1 MEEER
6 VQVGFTVDSDVKIL
20 LEKLAISENR
30 SMANYIEVLI
40 RREAKANGITV
51 TGSLKSNFRLKQ
63 L

>member
-30 SMANYIEVLI
+30 SMTNYIEVLI

-51 TGSLKSNFRLKQ
+51 TGSLKSNGRLKQ